1 MATIQLIEKSTGQLT
16 DASGKNML
24 SLVHPCVVKVSA
36 SLGYLKSISR
46 NGESL
51 VVHLKSGEV
60 VTIDNFFH
68 DVDGV
73 RNDLVLEE
81 PSNRQLWW
89 ANYSDPWD
97 GVELLELGSIDE
109 LLIEQSDDLLD
120 LLLLGVGLGAIGLVS
135 GGGGGGGGG
144 GGSKEK
150 NGSVPDA
157 PEILFNNLQ
166 GLAGTARP
174 GGIITVHKPDGSS
187 VTTGVND
194 QGQWAFTPNPLG
206 DGEKGSVTVTDM
218 AGNVSPAVET
228 GVADLTPPAQPSIT
242 A

>member
-135 GGGGGGGGG
+135 GGGH
-144 GGSKEK
+144 
-150 NGSVPDA
+150 
-157 PEILFNNLQ
+157 Q
-166 GLAGTARP
+166 GAGYGLRATRKTAAGAASFRSGQP
-174 GGIITVHKPDGSS
+174 VRQPPVSAAVVAISDG
-187 VTTGVND
+187 T
-194 QGQWAFTPNPLG
+194 
-206 DGEKGSVTVTDM
+206 EH
-218 AGNVSPAVET
+218 E
-228 GVADLTPPAQPSIT
+228 PSR
-242 A
+242 

>member
-1 MATIQLIEKSTGQLT
+1 MVTIQLIAKSTGKLA
-16 DASGKNML
+16 DASGSNLL
-24 SLVHPCVVKVSA
+24 SLAQPCVVKVA
-36 SLGYLKSISR
+36 TSLDELKSIGR
-46 NGESL
+46 KGESL
-51 VVHLKSGEV
+51 VVRLKSGEV
-60 VTIDNFFH
+60 ITIDNFFQ

-81 PSNRQLWW
+81 PSNHQLWW

-109 LLIEQSDDLLD
+109 LLIEQSDDLLN
-120 LLLLGVGLGAIGLVS
+120 LLLLGAGLGAIGLVS
-135 GGGGGGGGG
+135 SGGGGGGG

-174 GGIITVHKPDGSS
+174 GGIITVH
-187 VTTGVND
+187 
-194 QGQWAFTPNPLG
+194 
-206 DGEKGSVTVTDM
+206 
-218 AGNVSPAVET
+218 
-228 GVADLTPPAQPSIT
+228 
-242 A
+242 